1 MSDYQKGNG
10 CALDWNDEIQ
20 YTESSFLTL
29 PAGEYPFTVTS
40 FDRQNYDGGSN
51 IPPCKMAVLHLA
63 VDGGDQGTANVN
75 ERLYLH
81 TAMLWKLSEF
91 FHAIGQLRKDGAV
104 QMNWNAVPGAT
115 GRVKLTVN
123 KYEKNGQ
130 ERTNNRVEHFLPP
143 EERSGGAGAAVSG
156 PAQGSA
162 PQWQTQAAPA
172 QQQAMEGFQ
181 RQGRV
186 AEWQP
191 GKF

>member
-1 MSDYQKGNG
+1 MSDYQKTNDR
-10 CALDWNDEIQ
+10 ALDWDDEIQ

-29 PAGEYPFTVTS
+29 PEGEYPFTVTS
-40 FDRQNYDGGSN
+40 FDRQNYDGGSS

-63 VDGGDQGTANVN
+63 VNGGDQGTTNVN

-81 TAMLWKLSEF
+81 TTMQWKLSEF
-91 FHAIGQLRKDGAV
+91 FHAIGQLQKDGTLR
-104 QMNWNAVPGAT
+104 MNWNAVPGAT
-115 GRVKLTVN
+115 GWVKLVVN
-123 KYEKNGQ
+123 EYEKNGQ
-130 ERTNNRVEHFLPP
+130 KRTNNRVEHFLPP
-143 EERSGGAGAAVSG
+143 KKAPSDGAGGTQNAV
-156 PAQGSA
+156 
-162 PQWQTQAAPA
+162 PQWQNQGTGA

>member
-1 MSDYQKGNG
+1 MSEYQMASGH
-10 CALDWNDEIQ
+10 ALDWEDEIQ

-29 PAGEYPFTVTS
+29 PAGEYPFTVVS
-40 FDRQNYDGGSN
+40 FDRQNYDGGSSV
-51 IPPCKMAVLHLA
+51 PPCKMAVLHLA
-63 VDGGDQGTANVN
+63 VDGGDRGTANVN

-81 TAMLWKLSEF
+81 TTMLWKLSEF

-115 GRVKLTVN
+115 GRVKLVVN
-123 KYEKNGQ
+123 EYEKNGQ
-130 ERTNNRVEHFLPP
+130 KRTNNRVERFLPP
-143 EERSGGAGAAVSG
+143 EEAPGGGAG
-156 PAQGSA
+156 PAQSAA
-162 PQWQTQAAPA
+162 PQWQSQGAGG